1 MRRAYMKSFANN
13 PQSNQ
18 LLSKRY
24 SLREEIA
31 NSITHG
37 IGVIFS
43 IVTLTILL
51 VFAIW
56 KRSPISIVGFS
67 IYGFCSICLYLAST
81 LYHSFQREKL
91 KKILR
96 IFDHSSI
103 YLFIAGTY
111 TPVALLCLKGYW
123 RVGMLTAVWLIAI
136 LGITFK
142 IVTYKKFDN
151 YKVFSLI
158 LYVFMGW
165 LVVIAIRPMLEM
177 IPSGFLMWLLA
188 GGLFYTVGVIFYVIK
203 KIPFNHAIW
212 HLFVLGGSV
221 MHFLGIFIYLR

>member
-1 MRRAYMKSFANN
+1 MKSYNNN
-13 PQSNQ
+13 PQINQ
-18 LLSKRY
+18 LLSKKY
-24 SLREEIA
+24 SLKEEIA

-37 IGVIFS
+37 IGVLFS
-43 IVTLTILL
+43 VVTLTILL

-56 KRSPISIVGFS
+56 KKSTISIVSFS

-81 LYHSFQREKL
+81 LYHSFQKEKL
-91 KKILR
+91 KMILR
-96 IFDHSSI
+96 VFDHSSI

-123 RVGMLTAVWLIAI
+123 RVGILITVWLIAVS
-136 LGITFK
+136 GIAFK
-142 IVTYKKFDN
+142 IFTYKKFDK
-151 YKVFSLI
+151 YKFLSLI
-158 LYVFMGW
+158 LYILMGW
-165 LVVIAIRPMLEM
+165 LVVVAIKPMLEAV
-177 IPSGFLMWLLA
+177 PFGFLMWLLA
-188 GGLFYTVGVIFYVIK
+188 GGLFYTVGTVFYAIK

>member
-1 MRRAYMKSFANN
+1 MKSLN
-13 PQSNQ
+13 SNSPHNE
-18 LLSKRY
+18 LLSKKY
-24 SLREEIA
+24 SLKEEIA

-37 IGVIFS
+37 IGIIFS

-56 KRSPISIVGFS
+56 KKSPISIVSFS
-67 IYGFCSICLYLAST
+67 IYGFCSISLYTAST
-81 LYHSFQREKL
+81 LYHSFQKEKL

-111 TPVALLCLKGYW
+111 TPIALLSMKGYW
-123 RVGMLTAVWLIAI
+123 RIGILVGVWAIAI
-136 LGITFK
+136 VGIVFK
-142 IVTYKKFDN
+142 IVSYKKLD
-151 YKVFSLI
+151 KHKLFSLL
-158 LYVFMGW
+158 LYLFMGW
-165 LVVIAIRPMLEM
+165 LVVIAIKPMLQVT
-177 IPSGFLMWLLA
+177 PVGFFIWLLA
-188 GGLFYTVGVIFYVIK
+188 GGLFYTFGTIFYSIK

-221 MHFLGIFIYLR
+221 MHFLGIFLYLR